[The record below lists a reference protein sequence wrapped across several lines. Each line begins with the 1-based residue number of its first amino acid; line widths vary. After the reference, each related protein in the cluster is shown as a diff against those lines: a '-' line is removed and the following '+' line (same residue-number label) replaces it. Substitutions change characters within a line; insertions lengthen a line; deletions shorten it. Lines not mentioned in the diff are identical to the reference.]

1 MSEQLAQMQELL
13 KKSLVRINQL
23 EAELKSSREEAVPV
37 EREPVAIVGLGCR
50 LPGGIRSLEALW
62 KLLIEKRDAVVPI
75 PADRWDNDAIYDPD
89 PLRPGH
95 THARS
100 AAFIEED
107 VKAFD
112 ADFFGI
118 VPREAKSIDPLQRMI
133 LEVVYEAL
141 EEAGIAPDTL
151 KGTNTAVFIAI
162 GNSDYIQAR
171 FRSGQLDTMDVYDA
185 TGIPF
190 ATAAGRVSYLYDL
203 QGTNFALD
211 AACASS
217 VVGLHLAA
225 ESLRKGESDT
235 AIVASANLLLTPEL
249 FVGLSKL
256 GSLSA
261 SGKCKAFADDA
272 DGYVRGEGCGVAILR
287 RKNDALRL
295 QDNIHALILGSA
307 VRHDGL
313 SNGFTAPNP
322 KVQLDTIQAALKN
335 AGVGVDDICFVEA
348 HGIGNKFTDAM
359 EIQAIGK
366 GYKGRKQPIHVGS
379 LKPNIGHLEACIG
392 MAMLFK
398 VIGTLKYRAIAPNI
412 YFETPNKDVDWSG
425 LKVEVPTTS
434 IDLTASTAPL
444 RAAINLS
451 GYSGTNV
458 HMIFEEAPKQEGIS
472 EPAMLPQL
480 YVWSAKSEQA
490 LKDMASAYV
499 HDQNWTQ
506 VFPQRLAYTLQ
517 ARRNHWDYKLSVV
530 ADSPAMAVQSL
541 ASFAEGKPDKYVMTN
556 HPEKTYGREVAFL
569 FTGQGAQYA
578 HMCKDYYL
586 TEPVF
591 KSAIEECAEILRP
604 FMDVPLLDILFP
616 KEESTAP
623 LIDQT
628 VYTQPALFAVE
639 YALAQLWISRG
650 IRPAAV
656 AGHSIG
662 EFVALCIAG
671 AMTLKDALL
680 LIAIRGKLMQSL
692 PVEAGA
698 MAAVLAGEETVLH
711 YLADFAGQVDIAAIN
726 APLMV
731 TISGEK
737 HAVAQVLEKM
747 KADRVKSVPVT
758 VSHAF
763 HSHLMD
769 PVLSQMEA
777 AAAKVRFSQPE
788 IPVVSNV
795 TGEELQLGDLSPK
808 YFSTHL
814 RNTVRFADDITYL
827 VETLGIQVFLECG
840 PQATL
845 CSFGSKTILRD
856 DVLWLHSAR
865 KEKNDYATSLSTLQ
879 LLWLAGIPV
888 NWSAVH
894 HGKVYYPVALPF
906 YPWQRKVYWE
916 NPVRGI
922 ESARLQPKTSEA
934 VLGNPGQTIATK
946 VAKVTK
952 DNIMAIMQLEGCNTL
967 GLHPGEKLDPSKSMR
982 EQGFDSMM
990 SGEFL
995 SRMEKYLGVQLEMS
1009 LIHTYGTLAELQRHF
1024 IDEYLGGGEV
1034 DESASAVTMNDI
1046 VFGSDMGGSSAKV
1059 EHWHEIKETDPTW
1072 LKVFKK
1078 IDQKISL

>member
-1 MSEQLAQMQELL
+1 MSEQMAQMQELL
-13 KKSLVRINQL
+13 KKSLVKINQL
-23 EAELKSSREEAVPV
+23 EAELKSAQAAGPSPK
-37 EREPVAIVGLGCR
+37 EPIAIVGLGCR
-50 LPGGIRSLEALW
+50 FPGGIRSLEALW
-62 KLLIEKRDAVVPI
+62 QLLLDKKDAVVAI
-75 PADRWDNDAIYDPD
+75 PEDRWDNDAIYDPD

-100 AAFIEED
+100 AAFLEDD

-141 EEAGIAPDTL
+141 EEAGIAADSL

-171 FRSGQLDTMDVYDA
+171 FRSGNLETMDVYDA

-203 QGTNFALD
+203 QGPNFALD

-217 VVGLHLAA
+217 IVGLHLAA

-261 SGKCKAFADDA
+261 SGQCRAFADDA

-287 RKNDALRL
+287 RKVDAIKYK
-295 QDNIHALILGSA
+295 DNVHALILGSA

-322 KVQLDTIQAALKN
+322 KVQLDTIRLAIQE
-335 AGVGVDDICFVEA
+335 AGVTAEDVCFVEA

-366 GYKGRKQPIHVGS
+366 GYKGRTSPMQVGS

-392 MAMLFK
+392 MGMLFK
-398 VIGTLKYRAIAPNI
+398 VIGTLKHQTIAPNI
-412 YFETPNKDVDWSG
+412 YCETPNSDVDWKG
-425 LKVEVPTTS
+425 LNVEIPTEALPLQKGTQ
-434 IDLTASTAPL
+434 PL

-458 HMIFEEAPKQEGIS
+458 HMIFEEAPQTQVELA
-472 EPAMLPQL
+472 ETVAPQL
-480 YVWSAKSEQA
+480 YVWSAKSETA
-490 LKDMASAYV
+490 LKAMAERYV
-499 HDQNWTQ
+499 AQSNWTSYH
-506 VFPQRLAYTLQ
+506 PQQLAFSLQ
-517 ARRNHWDYKLSVV
+517 TGRNHWDYKMSIV
-530 ADSPAMAVQSL
+530 ADSPAQALTSL
-541 ASFAEGKPDKYVMTN
+541 SSFAEGKPDRDILFNEQTKD
-556 HPEKTYGREVAFL
+556 YGKEIAFL

-578 HMCKDYYL
+578 DMCKGYYDA
-586 TEPVF
+586 EPVF
-591 KSAIEECAEILRP
+591 KSTLDECAAILQP
-604 FMDVPLLDILFP
+604 FMDKPLTEILFP
-616 KEESTAP
+616 SEADAA
-623 LIDQT
+623 LIDKT
-628 VYTQPALFAVE
+628 IYTQPALFAVE

-650 IRPAAV
+650 IQPAAV
-656 AGHSIG
+656 AGHSVG
-662 EFVALCIAG
+662 EFVALTIAG
-671 AMTLKDALL
+671 AISLKDALL
-680 LIAIRGKLMQSL
+680 LIAIRARLMQAL
-692 PVEAGA
+692 PEGVGA
-698 MAAVLAGEETVLH
+698 MAAVLAGEETVKH
-711 YLADFAGQVDIAAIN
+711 YLDTQEGKVDIAAVN
-726 APLMV
+726 APQTV
-731 TISGEK
+731 TISGENE
-737 HAVAQVLEKM
+737 AVQAVVEAM
-747 KADRVKSVPVT
+747 KADKIKAIPLT

-763 HSHLMD
+763 HSYLMD
-769 PVLSQMEA
+769 PILTQFEA
-777 AAAKVRFSQPE
+777 AVSKVKFAQPE
-788 IPVVSNV
+788 IPVISNV
-795 TGEELQLGDLSPK
+795 TGQELNLEDLTPQ
-808 YFSTHL
+808 YFSKHL
-814 RNTVRFADDITYL
+814 RTAVRFADDIRYL
-827 VETLGIQVFLECG
+827 VDQLDIRIFLECG
-840 PQATL
+840 PNPTL
-845 CSFGSKTILRD
+845 SAFGSKTITD
-856 DVLWLHSAR
+856 KEALWLLSA
-865 KEKNDYATSLSTLQ
+865 KKDSSDTTQSLKAIQ
-879 LLWLAGIPV
+879 GLWLAGIAV
-888 NWSAVH
+888 NWVAVH
-894 HGKVYYPVALPF
+894 QNQQFYRLSLPT

-922 ESARLQPKTSEA
+922 EAARNAPKPEET

-952 DNIMAIMQLEGCNTL
+952 DNIMAIMQLEGCDTL
-967 GLHPGEKLDPSKSMR
+967 GLHPGEKLDPNKPLR

-990 SGEFL
+990 SGEYL
-995 SRMEKYLGVQLEMS
+995 SRLEKYLGVQLEMS
-1009 LIHTYGTLAELQRHF
+1009 LIHTYGTMAELQRHF

-1034 DESASAVTMNDI
+1034 DESAAAVTMNDI

-1059 EHWHEIKETDPTW
+1059 DNWHEIKEGDPAW
-1072 LKVFKK
+1072 LRIFKK
-1078 IDQKISL
+1078 IDKKISL